1 VIAMTVMTVNEEHER
16 RGGTARRWA
25 ESGAEAAVV
34 LGATAL
40 PAAWH
45 SLDGGLVVV
54 LAGMLMVITGAV
66 YALHTVTFDLLR
78 VVPDRQGEKVSFT
91 HGEE

>member
-1 VIAMTVMTVNEEHER
+1 MTVMTAPS
-16 RGGTARRWA
+16 GGTARRLV
-25 ESGAEAAVV
+25 ESGTEATAV

-40 PAAWH
+40 PAAWPA
-45 SLDGGLVVV
+45 LDGGLVAV
-54 LAGMLMVITGAV
+54 LAGMLVVITGAI

-78 VVPDRQGEKVSFT
+78 LVPDRARGKISFT

>member
-1 VIAMTVMTVNEEHER
+1 MTVMTSPAS
-16 RGGTARRWA
+16 GTARRWM
-25 ESGAEAAVV
+25 ESGAEAALV

-45 SLDGGLVVV
+45 ALDGTLTAV
-54 LAGMLMVITGAV
+54 LAGMLVVITGAI

-78 VVPDRQGEKVSFT
+78 VVPDRHGGKFSFT